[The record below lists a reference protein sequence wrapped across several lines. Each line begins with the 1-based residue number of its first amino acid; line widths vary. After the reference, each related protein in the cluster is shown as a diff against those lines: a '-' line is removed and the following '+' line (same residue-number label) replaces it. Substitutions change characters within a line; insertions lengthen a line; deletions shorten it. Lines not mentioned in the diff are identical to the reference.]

1 VAPND
6 FPRQTD
12 PSSKTNLQ
20 SAVFQGRD
28 TAAGALTSAAAA
40 AAATTASQ
48 VTRKPFLAFSQ
59 SSFNPLEATT
69 SCKHTPEEKS
79 ETEAENRSAGKTPTT
94 AAAAAGDP
102 PSSGEPTTLQT
113 RLVLTGCNPRNCTR
127 IAIATNHKVQILMS
141 SDAAAKIFF
150 LNFKKNTNPTTLH
163 NSLRKNKNEVDA
175 DAQRKQAKSPRATKK
190 TKKRKKRETETEKG
204 PEI

>member
-12 PSSKTNLQ
+12 PSSNTNLQ

-28 TAAGALTSAAAA
+28 TAAGALTSAAA

-79 ETEAENRSAGKTPTT
+79 ETETENRSAGKNPTT
-94 AAAAAGDP
+94 AAGDP
-102 PSSGEPTTLQT
+102 PSWGEPTTLQT

-141 SDAAAKIFF
+141 LDAEAKIFF
-150 LNFKKNTNPTTLH
+150 LNL
-163 NSLRKNKNEVDA
+163 
-175 DAQRKQAKSPRATKK
+175 
-190 TKKRKKRETETEKG
+190 KR
-204 PEI
+204 

>member
-12 PSSKTNLQ
+12 PSSNTNLQ

-28 TAAGALTSAAAA
+28 TAAGALTSAAA

-69 SCKHTPEEKS
+69 SCKHTPEEKR
-79 ETEAENRSAGKTPTT
+79 ETEAENRRAGKTPTIAT
-94 AAAAAGDP
+94 AAAAGDP

-150 LNFKKNTNPTTLH
+150 LNF
-163 NSLRKNKNEVDA
+163 
-175 DAQRKQAKSPRATKK
+175 
-190 TKKRKKRETETEKG
+190 
-204 PEI
+204 

>member
-12 PSSKTNLQ
+12 PSSNTNLQ

-28 TAAGALTSAAAA
+28 TAAGALTSAA

-94 AAAAAGDP
+94 AAAAGDP

-150 LNFKKNTNPTTLH
+150 LKF
-163 NSLRKNKNEVDA
+163 
-175 DAQRKQAKSPRATKK
+175 
-190 TKKRKKRETETEKG
+190 
-204 PEI
+204 